1 MPTTLS
7 PCASIKCGFFAR
19 CEVRNGSAG
28 CVCPEICPQFVDPVC
43 GSDGVTYDNTCE
55 LQKASCEQE
64 KHIKVMMNGSCG
76 EMEYYVSYS
85 FLFLHI

>member
-1 MPTTLS
+1 M
-7 PCASIKCGFFAR
+7 
-19 CEVRNGSAG
+19 RNGSAG